1 MIWNLTFLGILI
13 VFLVLGILY
22 VFFILMGRLFSKKKP
37 VVLETE
43 RGIYT
48 VPSAAVTREKSEKK
62 KEEENFDELAVVIA
76 SAVAAYMGESRNF
89 RLRSFKPVEEPR
101 TNPWKFRTPVF
112 SWKAR
117 GWKRHFDDRL
127 RGKMAVWGGRR
138 R

>member
-37 VVLETE
+37 VILEAE

-48 VPSAAVTREKSEKK
+48 VPSTMVMREKSEKK
-62 KEEENFDELAVVIA
+62 EQEDFDELAVVIA
-76 SAVAAYMGESRNF
+76 SAVAAYIGESRNF
-89 RLRSFKPVEEPR
+89 RLKSFRLVEEPR

-117 GWKRHFDDRL
+117 GWKRHFDDEL
-127 RGKMAVWGGRR
+127 RGQMAVWGGRR

>member
-1 MIWNLTFLGILI
+1 VIWNLTFLGILI

-37 VVLETE
+37 VILETK

-48 VPSAAVTREKSEKK
+48 VPSAPVTREKFER

-76 SAVAAYMGESRNF
+76 SAVAAYVGESRNF
-89 RLRSFKPVEEPR
+89 RLKSFRPVEGPR
-101 TNPWKFRTPVF
+101 TNPWKFRTPVS

-117 GWKRHFDDRL
+117 GWKRHFDDGL

>member
-1 MIWNLTFLGILI
+1 VIWNLTFLGILI

-22 VFFILMGRLFSKKKP
+22 VFFILMGRLFSKRKP
-37 VVLETE
+37 VILETE

-48 VPSAAVTREKSEKK
+48 VPSASVTREKFEK

-76 SAVAAYMGESRNF
+76 SAVAAYVGESRNF
-89 RLRSFKPVEEPR
+89 RLKSFRLVKEPR

-117 GWKRHFDDRL
+117 GWKRHFDDGMRW
-127 RGKMAVWGGRR
+127 KMVVQGGRR